1 MKPINSPSDHDVID
15 IKQTLKARQLLEC
28 FDLNLIRLNDTGLRE
43 DEEEVDTLEMLSGCL
58 EEAIENGVDPV
69 DLQQRANQLAQY
81 ALRQGYDQ
89 HAVENLLTMRPNPN
103 GKRLQND

>member
-1 MKPINSPSDHDVID
+1 MKPMNHPNDHDVID

-28 FDLNLIRLNDTGLRE
+28 FDINLNRLNDTGLRD

-58 EEAIENGVDPV
+58 EEAIENGVNPA

-89 HAVENLLTMRPNPN
+89 HTVENLLTMRPNPN